1 MARLQKGLVNNI
13 TWFIFQLKEVLLHCL
28 TAHDRFFLSG
38 VESNIGYRNKGGIA
52 YVRRGHV
59 IIKRF
64 SQFFS
69 LLLVEKASIL
79 YFVIT
84 GNKQY

>member
-1 MARLQKGLVNNI
+1 MAGLQKSLVNNI
-13 TWFIFQLKEVLLHCL
+13 TWFIFQLKEVLLHCP

-64 SQFFS
+64 SQVF
-69 LLLVEKASIL
+69 LLLVEKVSIL